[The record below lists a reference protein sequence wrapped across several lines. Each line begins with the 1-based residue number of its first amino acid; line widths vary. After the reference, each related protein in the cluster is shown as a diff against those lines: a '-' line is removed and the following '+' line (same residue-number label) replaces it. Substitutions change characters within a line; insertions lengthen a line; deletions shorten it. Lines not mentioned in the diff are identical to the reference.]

1 MQAKKGWIVVLTCML
16 VVSLVGAGCSKPA
29 QTQKDAGADSKAAA
43 SKPTELVVAQAA
55 NPTTMDPHD
64 AQDTLSHSIMKS
76 MYEGLL
82 GFDKD
87 MKVVPVLAESLPE
100 LGSDAK
106 SATFKLRKGVK
117 FHDGEEFNAEAVKAN
132 LDRIKNP
139 DNKLKRASLFQVVE
153 KVEVIDPYTVKFVL
167 NQPFA
172 AITQTFAHPA
182 SMMISPKS
190 IKENN
195 KEVQRKP
202 VGTGPYQFVEWKDA
216 DHVTIKK
223 FDGYWDKANAAKV
236 DKIVFK
242 PVTEASSRTSMLKT
256 GEVQFVYPLSADQVD
271 SVKNDNNI
279 VVNKAPSILEFYVV
293 FNMTKKPFDN
303 KKVRQALNYAIDK
316 NTLIKVVYKGFGTP
330 AESII
335 APNVW
340 GFQKQQMYD
349 YNREKAKSLLS
360 EAGFPNGFETTLW
373 VVNASETVKAAEF
386 IQQQWKEVGVKVN
399 IQQMEKGTL
408 LNQLYVK
415 PEESKMQTYMGS
427 WSPSTG
433 EADWGIRPLLTKAQF
448 PPAGYNTGFY
458 VNEEAEKLIEDGLR
472 LTTDKER
479 LEAYANVQKLVVE
492 EAPWGFLYVTDI
504 ISGKRSNLNNAFV
517 LPDGS
522 LDLKRVEFK

>member
-1 MQAKKGWIVVLTCML
+1 M
-16 VVSLVGAGCSKPA
+16 
-29 QTQKDAGADSKAAA
+29 
-43 SKPTELVVAQAA
+43 
-55 NPTTMDPHD
+55 
-64 AQDTLSHSIMKS
+64 
-76 MYEGLL
+76 
-82 GFDKD
+82 
-87 MKVVPVLAESLPE
+87 
-100 LGSDAK
+100 
-106 SATFKLRKGVK
+106 
-117 FHDGEEFNAEAVKAN
+117 
-132 LDRIKNP
+132 
-139 DNKLKRASLFQVVE
+139 
-153 KVEVIDPYTVKFVL
+153 
-167 NQPFA
+167 
-172 AITQTFAHPA
+172 
-182 SMMISPKS
+182 
-190 IKENN
+190 
-195 KEVQRKP
+195 
-202 VGTGPYQFVEWKDA
+202 
-216 DHVTIKK
+216 
-223 FDGYWDKANAAKV
+223 
-236 DKIVFK
+236 
-242 PVTEASSRTSMLKT
+242 
-256 GEVQFVYPLSADQVD
+256 
-271 SVKNDNNI
+271 
-279 VVNKAPSILEFYVV
+279 
-293 FNMTKKPFDN
+293 
-303 KKVRQALNYAIDK
+303 NYAIDK

-458 VNEEAEKLIEDGLR
+458 VNEEAEKLIENGLR